1 LHYDRNII
9 YFAFLEHGMK
19 KKAFINQFFIGS
31 LLLFISLAASAGNF
45 NVDGCFGCNG
55 ETYDVGFNVEFDING
70 TPANGFL
77 YLGESGGSQYMYF
90 EMPLAFVDTAYGDE
104 AAAHG
109 WKPNKNPSKTRPF
122 DKIIGSDRL
131 IEFRFPNAGNGVL
144 VDIDV
149 LACTGSCVKDKKI
162 YDDSQNSYQSSG
174 YESWGKGSKS
184 DGGDYNKNAVD
195 IFAQQDG
202 RAQIRTTMDYNV
214 GLEGFNSLN
223 SGATGN
229 DEDKWLYNYG
239 FEFEFK
245 TNVFGDNIGELT
257 KETLASYLA
266 LGDSH
271 ASSGKEVDSPETTIT
286 GRCEPDCLSPKD
298 VPEPTSLAIF
308 AVVIA
313 GLSFSKYQRKLN

>member
-1 LHYDRNII
+1 MKRINII
-9 YFAFLEHGMK
+9 KRL
-19 KKAFINQFFIGS
+19 FIGTGLLFSS
-31 LLLFISLAASAGNF
+31 LLVNAGNF
-45 NVDGCFGCNG
+45 DVDGCFGCNG

-77 YLGESGGSQYMYF
+77 YLGEAAGSQYMYF

-104 AAAHG
+104 AASHG
-109 WKPNKNPSKTRPF
+109 WTPKNDSSKTRPF

-131 IEFRFPNAGNGVL
+131 IEFKFPNDGNQVL

-149 LACTGSCVKDKKI
+149 LACTADCVRDKKI
-162 YDDSQNSYQSSG
+162 YDDSQNTYQSSG
-174 YESWGKGSKS
+174 YENWGGKNKS
-184 DGGDYNKNAVD
+184 DGADHNDNAAD

-214 GLEGFNSLN
+214 GLAGFNSLN
-223 SGATGN
+223 SGATGV
-229 DEDKWLYNYG
+229 DEGKWLYNYG

-245 TNVFGDNIGELT
+245 TNVFGDAIGELT
-257 KETLASYLA
+257 KETLANYLV

-271 ASSGKEVDSPETTIT
+271 ASSGKEVDSPDTEVT
-286 GRCEPDCLSPKD
+286 GRCDPDCLPSTGVPSTN

-308 AVVIA
+308 ALALA
-313 GLSFSKYQRKLN
+313 GLSFSNRQRKFK

>member
-1 LHYDRNII
+1 
-9 YFAFLEHGMK
+9 MK
-19 KKAFINQFFIGS
+19 KIAFIKKLFIGTS
-31 LLLFISLAASAGNF
+31 LLFTSLVVSAGNF
-45 NVDGCFGCNG
+45 DVDGCFGCNG
-55 ETYDVGFNVEFDING
+55 ETYDVGFKVEFDVNG

-77 YLGESGGSQYMYF
+77 YIGESDDSQYMYF

-104 AAAHG
+104 AADHG
-109 WKPNKNPSKTRPF
+109 WKPKKDSSKTRPF

-131 IEFRFPNAGNGVL
+131 IEFKFPNDGNEVL

-149 LACTGSCVKDKKI
+149 LACTEKCVKPKKI
-162 YDDSQNSYQSSG
+162 YDDNQNTYQSSG

-184 DGGDYNKNAVD
+184 DGDDHNDNAAD

-202 RAQIRTTMDYNV
+202 QTQIRTTMDYNV
-214 GLEGFNSLN
+214 GLAGFNSLN
-223 SGATGN
+223 SGATGA

-257 KETLASYLA
+257 KETLANYLA

-271 ASSGKEVDSPETTIT
+271 ASSAKDGKNTADTEIT
-286 GRCEPDCLSPKD
+286 GRCEPDCLPTTDVSEPPTD

-308 AVVIA
+308 ALAIA
-313 GLSFSKYQRKLN
+313 GLSFSKRQRKLT